1 MGIEYTQFKL
11 FFVCFSSDSSPLA
24 LQTDT
29 SVKVANVTVRLV
41 GGARPTEGRVEVNY
55 NGTWGTVCDDSW
67 DLSSAQ
73 VVCRQLGFD
82 GATEAISNGYFG
94 SGDEGQPIWMDDV
107 MCLGTESN
115 IGQCY
120 FSGWGQH
127 NCRHFEDAGVRC
139 LGMCSC
145 V

>member
-1 MGIEYTQFKL
+1 M
-11 FFVCFSSDSSPLA
+11 
-24 LQTDT
+24 
-29 SVKVANVTVRLV
+29 
-41 GGARPTEGRVEVNY
+41 GGASPTEGRVEVNY

-107 MCLGTESN
+107 MCLGTENN

-139 LGMCSC
+139 SGMCGVCVGVHCVCDVWVCVWVLEFSC
-145 V
+145 VGMVGIT